1 MVYATYS
8 LTFTSLGLRAFLSR
22 RNSMEECFFNQ
33 NELIKIVLNAR
44 ELLLKLNELE
54 IYCLSEMARLEE
66 L

>member
-1 MVYATYS
+1 
-8 LTFTSLGLRAFLSR
+8 
-22 RNSMEECFFNQ
+22 MEECFFNQ